1 MELLTS
7 VRASENLTLLS
18 SFLVPDCFVYAIK
31 WRALAYCWSKDGVQR
46 SPTMARFAK
55 GKFDFYC
62 LLADR
67 FLRAVVEKVGGGGGG
82 GNF

>member
-1 MELLTS
+1 
-7 VRASENLTLLS
+7 
-18 SFLVPDCFVYAIK
+18 VYAIK

-46 SPTMARFAK
+46 SPSMERFAK

-67 FLRAVVEKVGGGGGG
+67 FLRNLMEKTAAAG